1 MTPLL
6 AASFFESGLMK
17 YLVEGGLFMWPIL
30 ACGVVGLAVMIERWR
45 SLKMLG
51 TDTSRLRG
59 QVRDLLY
66 EDRVQE
72 ALDLCES
79 QQGPVPAIL
88 AVGLRQFL
96 ILRELGRD
104 AGAIEEKVVKAMDD
118 YGIHIVAALERHVPI
133 LATIAGVAPM
143 LGFLGTVQGMVVSF
157 EDIVAKQGT
166 ANTVVLAAA
175 GIKVALLTTVFGL
188 VVGIPTYVA
197 YNYFTGVI
205 NRFVLE
211 VEESASELIESVTLR
226 MALGQP
232 QAET

>member
-1 MTPLL
+1 MNDPLI
-6 AASFFESGLMK
+6 ASWYDVGLLK
-17 YLVEGGLFMWPIL
+17 FLIDGGIFMWPIL
-30 ACGVVGLAVMIERWR
+30 ASGIIGLAVIIERWR

-51 TDTSRLRG
+51 TDTSRLRR
-59 QVRDLLY
+59 QVHDLLH

-79 QQGPVPAIL
+79 QQGPVSAIL
-88 AVGLRQFL
+88 AVGLRKFL
-96 ILRELGRD
+96 VLREFGRD
-104 AGAIEEKVVKAMDD
+104 MAAIEERVVKAMDD

-133 LATIAGVAPM
+133 LATVAGVAPM

-157 EDIVAKQGT
+157 DEIVAKQGT

-175 GIKVALLTTVFGL
+175 GIKIALLTTVFGL
-188 VVGIPTYVA
+188 VVGIPAYVA

-211 VEESASELIESVTLR
+211 VEESATELIEAVTLR
-226 MALGQP
+226 MALEEKP
-232 QAET
+232 ASS